1 MHPYAPTDPERDSIP
16 RRCCRTLAPI
26 FIIEMFDLRRN
37 AASDFDPEI
46 QLIPNS
52 NITCKLQR
60 HHFRTGIIIDDAAD
74 QESPIVR
81 TAVAHHL
88 LPLVSFHVC
97 CCEIPIKH
105 LRQMIAIIIVDR
117 RIFFSKIVIDRL
129 PVRADNGRN
138 ILRTFHPA
146 LDLQRIYP
154 CVEQLWNQV
163 NGIQIARREQKV
175 SGRIAEHISSCCI
188 DQCIRKAAG
197 LRTAAAIPTAPADH
211 AAHQTLS

>member
-1 MHPYAPTDPERDSIP
+1 MHTYAPTDPEGDNIP
-16 RRCCRTLAPI
+16 RRCSQTLAPI

-52 NITCKLQR
+52 KITGKFQR
-60 HHFRTGIIIDDAAD
+60 HHFRTGIIIDDTSN
-74 QESPIVR
+74 QEPPIVR

-105 LRQMIAIIIVDR
+105 LCQMIAIIIVDR
-117 RIFFSKIVIDRL
+117 RFFCSKIVIDRL
-129 PVRADNGRN
+129 SVRADNGRN
-138 ILRTFHPA
+138 ILRPFHPP

-154 CVEQLWNQV
+154 CVEQLWNQI
-163 NGIQIARREQKV
+163 NGIQIARREQKI

-188 DQCIRKAAG
+188 DQCIREAAG
-197 LRTAAAIPTAPADH
+197 LRTASTISTAPADH
-211 AAHQTLS
+211 AAHQALS